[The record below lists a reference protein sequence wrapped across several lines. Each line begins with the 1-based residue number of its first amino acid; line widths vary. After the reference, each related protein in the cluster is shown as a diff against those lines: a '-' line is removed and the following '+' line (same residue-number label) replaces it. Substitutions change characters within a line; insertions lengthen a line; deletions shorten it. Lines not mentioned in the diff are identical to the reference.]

1 MTRATLG
8 ALLGA
13 LLVLAGGHGLLRLV
27 AGPRRWAF
35 GLVGGAALSWL
46 AGTAVVGLLTTLL
59 AVLGL
64 PLTPVVAVALLV
76 LAGAG
81 GVRAARPRL
90 TVPTPAGVTVA
101 VAGAWLLAAA
111 SRGRVLLNDEYAIWG
126 LRGRALGLA
135 GRLDE
140 RVFANAA
147 ALYQH
152 LDYPLL
158 VPATIAWADAAAGHV
173 SDGAAQAYVAAFAVA
188 LLGVVAWAAE
198 TLAGR
203 AAAAVA
209 VLLALT
215 VQGFGV
221 QALRLLADLPTAAFS
236 LATVALLLVWLRDG
250 DAGLAR
256 VAAVMAAGAWGT
268 KNEGA
273 LFVLAAAVA
282 AAVAAR
288 VAGRRSAAP
297 LAVAGVALA
306 ANVPWMLWTR
316 AHDIRNDV
324 VNSGT
329 RLDAGRLVRVAE
341 GVAEAWPAP
350 ALVTVLLAVAV
361 AIAVRRGH
369 VARVLAATGAL
380 ALTVAGLAAT
390 YVVTPYDLDWHLST
404 SADRVLLY
412 PALLTAF
419 AVPVLAAGAGTMRG
433 DIGERERGGE

>member
-1 MTRATLG
+1 MRAL
-8 ALLGA
+8 AGA

-27 AGPRRWAF
+27 TGRRRWAF
-35 GLVGGAALSWL
+35 GLVGGTALSWL
-46 AGTAVVGLLTTLL
+46 AGTATVGLLTTLL

-64 PLTPVVAVALLV
+64 PLTVPVAVALAALTV
-76 LAGAG
+76 AG
-81 GVRAARPRL
+81 GLRSTRPRL
-90 TVPTPAGVTVA
+90 TLPTPAGATVA

-111 SRGRVLLNDEYAIWG
+111 SRGRVVLNDEYAIWG

-147 ALYQH
+147 AFYQH

-158 VPATIAWADAAAGHV
+158 VPATIAWSDAMAGRV
-173 SDGAAQAYVAAFAVA
+173 SDGAAKAYVAAFAVA
-188 LLGVVAWAAE
+188 PLGVVAWAAE

-203 AAAAVA
+203 AAATVA

-221 QALRLLADLPTAAFS
+221 QAVRLLADLPAAAFG

-250 DAGLAR
+250 DAALLR

-273 LFVLAAAVA
+273 LFVVA
-282 AAVAAR
+282 AALPAAAAAR
-288 VAGRRSAAP
+288 IARRRLVAP
-297 LAVAGVALA
+297 LAVAGVAFL
-306 ANVPWMLWTR
+306 ANVPWTLWTR

-324 VNSGT
+324 VSGA
-329 RLDAGRLVRVAE
+329 RADAGRLGRVAR
-341 GVAEAWPAP
+341 GIAEAWPAP
-350 ALVTVLLAVAV
+350 ALVTLLLVAGT

-369 VARVLAATGAL
+369 AARAVAVGGAL

-404 SADRVLLY
+404 SANRVLLY

-419 AVPVLAAGAGTMRG
+419 AVPVLAAGTMRG